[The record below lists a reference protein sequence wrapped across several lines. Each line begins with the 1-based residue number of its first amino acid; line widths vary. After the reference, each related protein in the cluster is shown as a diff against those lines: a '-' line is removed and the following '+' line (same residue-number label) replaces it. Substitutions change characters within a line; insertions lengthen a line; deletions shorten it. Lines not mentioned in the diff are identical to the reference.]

1 MFSRRGIWQ
10 GIVRRPRGLL
20 AALAMTV
27 ATQANAEP
35 LELNV
40 AVASSSMAYPAL
52 WLALADNM
60 FEQNG
65 LRLNVTQNALS
76 TGAAML
82 VSGRADIFVTNSLA
96 GLRIAEE
103 GKPVSYIWS
112 FSNIDATAWAFVS
125 RPGISSMEQ
134 LAAAGGKCSIVT
146 LPPGSAHY
154 AYLQGVI
161 KEYKLGC
168 RIGIVATMP
177 LLTASV
183 SSGQYDAAPVVP
195 MDGYTLVESGRANM
209 LLDPEKIGSDEIR
222 AIYPYSH
229 SLTAAFGLRS
239 NLTTH
244 RPAVIVFVKTL
255 AQANRRLHTI
265 DDEAFVQKLRT
276 LTEAFGTTTPSSL
289 LVQWRLEKHLVP
301 AGPAAGTLDEAGWN
315 DMLRAAST
323 VWNLA
328 GVRPGDL
335 PIQYR
340 EMVDMSYLSVASDQ

>member
-1 MFSRRGIWQ
+1 MSGHDDYKRRRSRWLG
-10 GIVRRPRGLL
+10 VL
-20 AALAMTV
+20 AAAMLLGAAPPV
-27 ATQANAEP
+27 RAEP

-60 FEQNG
+60 FEANG
-65 LRLNVTQNALS
+65 LRVHVTPNALS

-82 VSGRADIFVTNSLA
+82 VSGRADVFVTNSLA

-103 GKPVSYIWS
+103 GKPISYIYN

-125 RPGISSMEQ
+125 RPGIGSIEQ
-134 LAAAGGKCSIVT
+134 LAGKGDSCSIVT

-168 RIGIVATMP
+168 RVGIVGTMP

-195 MDGYTLVESGRANM
+195 MDGYTLAGSGKANM
-209 LLDPEKIGSDEIR
+209 LLNPEKLSGDEIR

-239 NLTTH
+239 NLAAH
-244 RPAVIVFVKTL
+244 RAAVVAFVRTL
-255 AQANRRLHTI
+255 WQANQRLQSI
-265 DDEAFVQKLRT
+265 DDSAFVQKLRT
-276 LTEAFGTTTPSSL
+276 LAAAFGTTTPSSL

-301 AGPAAGTLDEAGWN
+301 TGQATGVLDEAGWN
-315 DMLRAAST
+315 DMLKAAST

-328 GVRPGDL
+328 GVRPGDAA
-335 PIQYR
+335 IQYR
-340 EMVDMSYLSVASDQ
+340 EMVDMSYLEAASDR